1 MRKVFATLFAVFLFF
16 SICPQRDAFA
26 LSNAPI
32 NWGFNKGKNGQQ
44 ADAGAAYNALL
55 QKYGGIYKGNP
66 NDKYVY
72 LTFDNGYENGYTPKI
87 LDVLKKEKVPAIFF
101 VTGHY
106 LKSQPDLVKRMVK
119 EGHIIGNHSWSH
131 PDMTQISDAQVREE
145 LEKVKAETARLTGQK
160 EMKYLRPARGI
171 LSERT
176 LKLGNEEGY
185 THVLWSLAYLD
196 WDVNRQRGTQFA
208 YDSIM
213 SQIHPGAII
222 LLHTVSRDNANAL
235 ERVIKDLKKQGYK
248 FKSMDE
254 FMKTEKLKK

>member
-26 LSNAPI
+26 LSNTPI

-222 LLHTVSRDNANAL
+222 LLHTVSKDNANAL